1 MLACSTARRLG
12 AKEANVTFVKRI
24 RLLLVDDHPVLRAG
38 LANLLRLEPDVE
50 VAGEAGSGE
59 TAVGMWQ
66 QCRPDVCLLD
76 LSMPGI
82 GGVETI
88 RRIRTVAPGAEIVVL
103 TSSES
108 PDHATQALKAGAS
121 AYLTKNVP
129 YPEIVSVIRRVHKGE
144 RSIRK
149 GVAETGPRANG
160 KPQLLSAREL
170 EVLKAIRGGKSTT
183 EISRALG
190 IVERTVKFHVT
201 SILDKLGASD
211 RTGAV
216 IRGFELGLLQVDA
229 EQ

>member
-1 MLACSTARRLG
+1 MTP
-12 AKEANVTFVKRI
+12 AKPI

-38 LANLLRLEPDVE
+38 LANLLRLEADVE

-59 TAVGMWQ
+59 SAVAMWR

-82 GGVETI
+82 GGIETI
-88 RRIRTVAPGAEIVVL
+88 RRIRDVAPSAVIVVL

-108 PDHATQALKAGAS
+108 TDHAAQAMEAGAS
-121 AYLTKNVP
+121 AFLTKNVA
-129 YPEIVSVIRRVHKGE
+129 YPEIVAVIRRVHKGE
-144 RSIRK
+144 QGIRK
-149 GVAETGPRANG
+149 GVAEKSQAPSG

-170 EVLKAIRGGKSTT
+170 EVLRLIRGGKSTA

-190 IVERTVKFHVT
+190 IVDRTVKFHIT
-201 SILDKLGASD
+201 SILDKLGAHD

-216 IRGFELGLLQVDA
+216 IKGFELGLLQVDP
-229 EQ
+229 Q

>member
-1 MLACSTARRLG
+1 MTP
-12 AKEANVTFVKRI
+12 VKRI

-38 LANLLRLEPDVE
+38 LANLLRLERDVE

-59 TAVGMWQ
+59 SAVGMWQ

-76 LSMPGI
+76 LSMPEI

-88 RRIRTVAPGAEIVVL
+88 RRIRTVAPDAEIVVL

-121 AYLTKNVP
+121 AFLTKNVP

-144 RSIRK
+144 RGIRK
-149 GVAETGPRANG
+149 GVAETGTRPPG
-160 KPQLLSAREL
+160 KADLLSAREL
-170 EVLKAIRGGKSTT
+170 EVLRLIRSGRSTA
-183 EISRALG
+183 EISRKLG
-190 IVERTVKFHVT
+190 IVERTVKFHIT

-216 IRGFELGLLQVDA
+216 IRGFELGLLQVDPQQA
-229 EQ
+229 